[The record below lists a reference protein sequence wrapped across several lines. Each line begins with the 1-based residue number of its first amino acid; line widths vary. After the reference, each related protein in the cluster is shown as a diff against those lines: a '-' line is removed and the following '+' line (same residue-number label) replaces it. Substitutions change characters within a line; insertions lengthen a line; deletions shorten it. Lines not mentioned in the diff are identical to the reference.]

1 MTDATHQ
8 PHHTNKDA
16 LDTRTAGIVSRGIA
30 SGIDVVVV
38 IAILGSMYLFI
49 LLLDLLFTTGSFSAP
64 NPNILASGIASYSV
78 VLIYL
83 TGCWTVSGRTVG
95 AVAMGLEVVSRNG
108 SRLGPTRAF
117 LRAVFCAFFPIGL
130 AWVAVD
136 RRRRS
141 VQDMVLRS
149 RVIYAW

>member
-1 MTDATHQ
+1 MTDAIPQ

-16 LDTRTAGIVSRGIA
+16 LDTRTAGIVSRGIGSA
-30 SGIDVVVV
+30 LDVVVV
-38 IAILGSMYLFI
+38 IMILGMLYLFT

-64 NPNILASGIASYSV
+64 SPNILFSGIATYAV
-78 VLIYL
+78 ILIYL
-83 TGCWTVSGRTVG
+83 TVCWTVSGRTVG

-108 SRLGPTRAF
+108 TRLGPSRAL
-117 LRAVFCAFFPIGL
+117 LRALFCAFFPIGL

-141 VQDMVLRS
+141 IQDMVLRS